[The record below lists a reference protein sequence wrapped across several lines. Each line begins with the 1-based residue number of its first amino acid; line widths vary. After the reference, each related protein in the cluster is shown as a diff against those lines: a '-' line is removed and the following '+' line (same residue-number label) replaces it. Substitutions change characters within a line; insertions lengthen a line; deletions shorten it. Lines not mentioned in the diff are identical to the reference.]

1 MNRLGAPVPSPPM
14 AESASAAFRAD
25 RPVHDRQSGVTV
37 IRPRGVFSIDL
48 RELWAYRELLGLLVW
63 RDVKVRY
70 KQTFLGASWA
80 ILQPVTS
87 MVIFSIIFGNFAKIP
102 SDGLPYPLF
111 AFAGLLPW
119 GYFSSCISS
128 SSQSIVSNSSL
139 VTKVYFPRLLVP
151 LAAVVTPIVDFLL
164 AFVVLIGLM
173 IWYGVV
179 PSWHIVVLPVFLL
192 MALLTAF
199 GVGLWLATLNVR
211 YRDIPYTVP
220 FLIQIW
226 MYASPVVYPVS
237 IVPHKWQWVL
247 GLNPMAG
254 VIEGFRWALL
264 GQQAPGMSVL
274 VASVVAGTLLLAGG
288 LAYFRKGE
296 RYFADII

>member
-1 MNRLGAPVPSPPM
+1 
-14 AESASAAFRAD
+14 
-25 RPVHDRQSGVTV
+25 
-37 IRPRGVFSIDL
+37 
-48 RELWAYRELLGLLVW
+48 
-63 RDVKVRY
+63 
-70 KQTFLGASWA
+70 
-80 ILQPVTS
+80 
-87 MVIFSIIFGNFAKIP
+87 
-102 SDGLPYPLF
+102 LPYPLF